1 MQRID
6 LNVILNYKNKQIYSL
21 RCEKFKNGFYFI
33 IFNCLENDCKKC
45 IISIIDLNLKISKS
59 KTLENVWYQSINKI
73 NDTILLKL
81 FGYKTFL
88 CDNDLNSTEL
98 KLMQNESSYNVLGMS
113 SDSEVLFFKNSNYEI
128 FMYDLK
134 ENKCEQML
142 FSNFDLNKQ
151 IICQIECKKFKY
163 YISAFDRQ
171 TKEYSLFIFEN
182 DSMNLKLKKSISIN
196 YKFNFL
202 FDSKNNLVLLMSQ
215 KLFGKNKLNYKI
227 YYYDLNGNLL
237 NEVNEINLLDNENLY
252 HFIDENLNKLQF
264 FNSHFIKNNFNNIY
278 A

>member
-1 MQRID
+1 MQIID
-6 LNVILNYKNKQIYSL
+6 LNVILNHKNKQIYSL

-45 IISIIDLNLKISKS
+45 IISIIDLNLTISNS

-73 NDTILLKL
+73 NDSILLKL
-81 FGYKTFL
+81 FGCETFL
-88 CDNDLNSTEL
+88 YDHDLNSTEL
-98 KLMQNESSYNVLGMS
+98 KLMQNESSFNVLGA
-113 SDSEVLFFKNSNYEI
+113 SDSEVLFLKNSNYEI

-134 ENKCEQML
+134 ENKCEQMFL
-142 FSNFDLNKQ
+142 INFDLNKQ
-151 IICQIECKKFKY
+151 IIYQIECKKFKY

-171 TKEYSLFIFEN
+171 TKEYSLLIFEN
-182 DSMNLKLKKSISIN
+182 DSMMNLKLKKSISIN
-196 YKFNFL
+196 HKFNFL
-202 FDSKNNLVLLMSQ
+202 FDSKNSLVLLTSQ

-227 YYYDLNGNLL
+227 YYYDLDANLL
-237 NEVNEINLLDNENLY
+237 DEVNEINLLEDENLY

-264 FNSHFIKNNFNNIY
+264 FTSHFIKNNFNFIY